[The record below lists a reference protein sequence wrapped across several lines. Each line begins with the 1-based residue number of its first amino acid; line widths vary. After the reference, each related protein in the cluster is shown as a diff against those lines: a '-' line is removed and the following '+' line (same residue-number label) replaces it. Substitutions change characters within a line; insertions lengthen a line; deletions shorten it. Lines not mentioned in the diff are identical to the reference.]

1 MRKIDPTVLKET
13 RYIALVTLLFAV
25 LQQAAFLIIGKWN
38 LSVLFGGIY
47 GWAAALGNFFLMA
60 LSVQKAVSQEEKD
73 AKNTMKLSQN
83 MRLLGLFV
91 LALIAYMLPFTN
103 TVSAILPYLYPRIAI
118 ALIPIFRKQ

>member
-13 RYIALVTLLFAV
+13 KYIALVTLLLGV
-25 LQQAAFLIIGKWN
+25 LQQAVFLIIGKWS
-38 LSVLFGGIY
+38 LSVLIGGVY
-47 GWAAALGNFFLMA
+47 GWEAALGNFFLMA

-91 LALIAYMLPFTN
+91 LALIAYLLPFVSTI
-103 TVSAILPYLYPRIAI
+103 SAILPYLYPRIAI